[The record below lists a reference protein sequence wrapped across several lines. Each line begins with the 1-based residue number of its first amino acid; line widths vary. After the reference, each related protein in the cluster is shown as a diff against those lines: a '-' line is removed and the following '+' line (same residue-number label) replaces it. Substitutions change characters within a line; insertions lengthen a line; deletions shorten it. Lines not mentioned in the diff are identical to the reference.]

1 MDIRFF
7 NCTILTMKDKDNG
20 ELISPFKGEV
30 WVCGNRIHKVINLED
45 NSSSNIDI
53 IDESRDEPQSPSDKI
68 HFDREIDLKGN
79 LVMPGFKDAHT
90 HSPMTFLRSMADDLP
105 LREWLNNVIFPMEK
119 KLVPDDV
126 YYFTKI
132 AVMEYLS
139 SGITSVFDMYFY
151 QNYVAK
157 AFIDCGIRGVLCSPL
172 NDFTE
177 NPEIMAKNYEY
188 YNNSNPLISYKLGFH
203 AQYTTSNELLK
214 EVAHYANH
222 YKTGVFCH
230 NSETK
235 SEVESCILA
244 NGVTP
249 TKHMDNM
256 GLFNYGGGGF
266 HCNYL
271 SDEDV
276 RIYKDH
282 GLSVISNPASN
293 AKLASGIAP
302 LKHYIESGIA
312 TENIALGT
320 DGPASNNALD
330 MFREMYLAAVLAKL
344 KCEDACTIDATTIL
358 KMATLGGAK
367 TMGLDNCMYVLPGQL
382 ADLIVLDI
390 SKPNMQPNNN
400 LTKSIVYCGGKHNVV
415 LTMID
420 GKILYE
426 NGTYHIDDTPEYI
439 YMKANESMKHII
451 Q

>member
-1 MDIRFF
+1 MDIRFY
-7 NCTILTMKDKDNG
+7 NCTILTMKDNDKG
-20 ELISPFKGEV
+20 EFISPFKGEV
-30 WVCGNRIHKVINLED
+30 WICGNRIDRVINLED
-45 NSSSNIDI
+45 NCNSNVYGINEAI
-53 IDESRDEPQSPSDKI
+53 YKSTATPDKL

-79 LVMPGFKDAHT
+79 LIMPGFKNAHT

-105 LREWLNNVIFPMEK
+105 LNEWLNNIIFPMEK
-119 KLVPDDV
+119 KLSPNDV

-157 AFIDCGIRGVLCSPL
+157 AFTDCGMRGILCSPL

-177 NPEIMAKNYEY
+177 NPEIMARNYEY
-188 YNNSNPLISYKLGFH
+188 YNSYNPLISYKLGFH
-203 AQYTTSNELLK
+203 AQYTTSNDLLK
-214 EVAHYANH
+214 EVARYSNH
-222 YKTGVFCH
+222 YKTGVYCH
-230 NSETK
+230 NSETRK
-235 SEVESCILA
+235 EVESCILA

-249 TKHMDNM
+249 TKHMENM

-271 SDEDV
+271 SAED
-276 RIYKDH
+276 IDIFKDH
-282 GLSVISNPASN
+282 GLSIVSNPASN

-302 LKHYIESGIA
+302 LKHYIESGINTA
-312 TENIALGT
+312 NIALGT

-344 KCEDACTIDATTIL
+344 KCEDACAIDATTIL

-367 TMGLDNCMYVLPGQL
+367 TMELKDSMYISPGQF

-390 SKPNMQPNNN
+390 SQPNMQPSNNI
-400 LTKSIVYCGGKHNVV
+400 TKSIVYCGGKHNVA

-426 NGTYHIDDTPEYI
+426 NGNYHLDDTPEYI
-439 YMKANESMKHII
+439 YRKANESMKHIL